1 MSSGQDHFPTH
12 SQKEFGLIWPGKDRA
27 KHLAYLPAKGILQPI
42 RDDSIP
48 PDTTQNIIIEGDNFD
63 VLKLLKKDFEK
74 KIKLIYIDPPYNT
87 GNDFV
92 YLDNFQSHAD
102 WLNMIYPRLLLAKDL
117 LKDDGVIF
125 ISIDDNE
132 CHNLSSIC
140 REIFGDENY
149 CGTFVWEKK
158 KKTSFLNNNM
168 GCVTEYILAFAKNR
182 EKSPSFVVGLT
193 ENGKKY
199 PFNNAGNSP
208 QTLVFPAGSVTF
220 TCSDQIVKAQDMSKG
235 NIKTA
240 LLDDVHIQDGKN
252 LNEFRLYGEW
262 RYSQKKLE
270 EFVANGDQIVISK
283 IPFRPNYINC
293 LDKPKKTTNLLSFR
307 LNGVPTNEDATNELR
322 ELFGADVINYP
333 KPTGL
338 IKYLIQLVTKEDD
351 IILDFFAGS
360 GTTGHAV
367 WLANIEQKYNRKF
380 ILVQCGDSTTKK
392 KKDGSWKITPAGEL
406 GLKTVF
412 DVLKERL
419 KRTRS
424 KIKQDHPSYVG
435 DLGFSTFKFIDG

>member
-1 MSSGQDHFPTH
+1 MDSEQEHSSTH
-12 SQKEFGLIWPGKDRA
+12 LQREFGLVWPGKDEA
-27 KHLAYLPAKGILQPI
+27 KHSVYLPARGLFQFV
-42 RDDSIP
+42 RDACVSW
-48 PDTTQNIIIEGDNFD
+48 DTTNHRIIEGDNFD
-63 VLKLLKKDFEK
+63 VLKHLKKDFEGR
-74 KIKLIYIDPPYNT
+74 IKLIYIDPPYNT

-92 YLDNFQSHAD
+92 YADNFQSHAN
-102 WLNMIYPRLLLAKDL
+102 WLNMIYPRLLLARDL

-132 CHNLSSIC
+132 AHNLSVIC

-149 CGTFVWEKK
+149 CGTFIWEKK
-158 KKTSFLNNNM
+158 KKASFLNDNM
-168 GCVTEYILAFAKNR
+168 GCVTEYIIAFAKNR
-182 EKSPSFVVGLT
+182 EKAPSFVVGLT

-208 QTLVFPAGSVTF
+208 QTLVFPAESVTF
-220 TCSDQIVKAQDMSKG
+220 TCSDQVVAAQDMSKG
-235 NIKTA
+235 NIKTV
-240 LLDDVHIQDGKN
+240 LLDDVNIQNGKN
-252 LNEFRLYGEW
+252 LNAFRLYGEW

-270 EFVANGDQIVISK
+270 EFVVNGDQIVISK

-322 ELFGADVINYP
+322 ELFGADVMSYP

-338 IKYLIQLVTKEDD
+338 IKYLVQLVTKEDD

-367 WLANIEQKYNRKF
+367 WLANVEQKYNRRF
-380 ILVQCGDSTTKK
+380 ILVQCEESTAKK
-392 KKDGSWKITPAGEL
+392 KRDGSWKTTPAWEL

-412 DVLKERL
+412 EVLRERL
-419 KRTRS
+419 KRAES
-424 KIKQDHPSYVG
+424 KIKQDYPTYDG
-435 DLGFSTFKFIDG
+435 DLGFRTFKLK